1 MSTLRMLEKLFSNR
15 SELAEVAK
23 VVDKY
28 KDKFGLNTDLRM
40 AMFLAQVREEI
51 GSEKDITTKD

>member
-1 MSTLRMLEKLFSNR
+1 MNTLKMLEKLFSNR

-23 VVDKY
+23 VIDKY
-28 KDKFGLNTDLRM
+28 KDKFGLNTELRLKH
-40 AMFLAQVREEI
+40 FLAQVREEV

>member
-1 MSTLRMLEKLFSNR
+1 MTREMLSKLFTNKN
-15 SELAEVAK
+15 LDEV
-23 VVDKY
+23 VSIIDKY

-51 GSEKDITTKD
+51 GSEKDITTKN